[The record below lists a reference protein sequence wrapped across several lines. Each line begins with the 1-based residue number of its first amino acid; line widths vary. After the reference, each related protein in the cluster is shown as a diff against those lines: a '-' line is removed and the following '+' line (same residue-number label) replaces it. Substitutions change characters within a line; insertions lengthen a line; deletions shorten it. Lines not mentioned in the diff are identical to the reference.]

1 MRVLYYMDPFVD
13 MDYDFDDRSF
23 VAKTDINADFLGKFS
38 KAEKSLTVY
47 FTALE
52 SLLGKRELRQHLKTS
67 GVNIIS
73 IPNKEIEG
81 ILAYHNATANMVLSG
96 QAQQTTKE
104 KIREYLSRKLAKLSP
119 DFVIYWE
126 SCVEQLYEIFPNAIF
141 LEGSHS
147 GFWTLEQ
154 NVDVLYNVSTPSV
167 RYADVFFNEVTNTE
181 LTSKDR
187 EDITAFRSAF
197 KEHVLFQTQL
207 NREYLDPE
215 HRFKHLVLYAG
226 NFPSMRF
233 KAYSGFASNSAFVQH
248 LLQIL
253 PEDCAIVYSKHHL
266 DNISEDFFL
275 EQNPRVINLAAL
287 RKEDANITLRAMP
300 FVDAVVNIY
309 SNVFMPSMTIGVP
322 VFSFGSSPNAK
333 FCLSN
338 LEELPQWLNNG
349 KMVPEEYTQL
359 CNKILKYVLTHKVNT
374 RFLRNNRNSYLYLQK
389 IKKNIETDKAYCDWL
404 PIMSTIKGYTG
415 QFCQATLVQNPVSVS
430 YNQTPY
436 EILQGHLLNDN
447 IKNIGFDVFDTLL
460 YRPVMKPAD
469 IFDLLE
475 EDVYHITGLRSFNFS
490 KTRVAA
496 ENIARYGRVETTF
509 DNIYEEFQKA
519 TGFDDETIARIK
531 QLELDMEERMLF
543 PRVAM
548 QNYFH
553 LAKLHG
559 KKVFIASDMYLPE
572 SFIRSLLVRNGY
584 NLSDVKIF
592 ISCESNQVKY
602 NGTLFRYILKS
613 EGYKPAETLFIG
625 DNPKSDV
632 TRPKDFGIISF
643 HYPKAIEQLKETK
656 IFNPTV
662 MRSVLTNN
670 FNFHISLIANK
681 IFDNPFIVYD
691 KNSIINNSSALLG
704 YYILGPLALSITQWL
719 IDETKNKGYD
729 KILFTSRDSR
739 IIIDIYN
746 QINSHIYQNAL
757 PEGKYIYLSRTST
770 LPAYTDNARRMTLLS
785 LYNSKLNIED
795 YIKYVFN
802 IDINIDKH
810 AKNILHTLHLKCT
823 DDSSSNIQKLSS
835 FIILYFKNKN
845 YNNDI
850 KYLKE
855 YFKHIIEHKKVAM
868 FDLGARGT
876 SRDIISDT
884 LDIDIDLYLFRET
897 RYKCDN
903 NIHCYMFDTQNQYRH
918 EVRAI
923 FPLFYEL
930 LLSDTLLSTCTKYEK
945 IDNKIYPI
953 VETTHIN
960 KNSNM
965 ILLTQNF
972 IHLFCKDYI
981 RIFNKK
987 TKYINSQTRDVFIL
1001 PLSWLCA
1008 HTTDTELL
1016 LQYNGDDPL
1025 WENSK
1030 ISIIAPPLKPAP
1042 KIPAKQ
1048 QIRPVQN
1055 TTPQVVA
1062 QLSLVRNIKLSL
1074 LRLFWGNNK
1083 QSWEA
1088 RPTRRDVFIY
1098 CKRHFYRTPLTRKLW
1113 DKGRAAYL
1121 SLIKS

>member
-23 VAKTDINADFLGKFS
+23 VAKTDLNADFLGKFS

-785 LYNSKLNIED
+785 LYNSKLNI
-795 YIKYVFN
+795 
-802 IDINIDKH
+802 
-810 AKNILHTLHLKCT
+810 
-823 DDSSSNIQKLSS
+823 
-835 FIILYFKNKN
+835 
-845 YNNDI
+845 
-850 KYLKE
+850 
-855 YFKHIIEHKKVAM
+855 
-868 FDLGARGT
+868 
-876 SRDIISDT
+876 
-884 LDIDIDLYLFRET
+884 
-897 RYKCDN
+897 
-903 NIHCYMFDTQNQYRH
+903 
-918 EVRAI
+918 
-923 FPLFYEL
+923 
-930 LLSDTLLSTCTKYEK
+930 
-945 IDNKIYPI
+945 
-953 VETTHIN
+953 
-960 KNSNM
+960 
-965 ILLTQNF
+965 
-972 IHLFCKDYI
+972 
-981 RIFNKK
+981 
-987 TKYINSQTRDVFIL
+987 
-1001 PLSWLCA
+1001 
-1008 HTTDTELL
+1008 
-1016 LQYNGDDPL
+1016 
-1025 WENSK
+1025 
-1030 ISIIAPPLKPAP
+1030 
-1042 KIPAKQ
+1042 
-1048 QIRPVQN
+1048 
-1055 TTPQVVA
+1055 
-1062 QLSLVRNIKLSL
+1062 
-1074 LRLFWGNNK
+1074 
-1083 QSWEA
+1083 
-1088 RPTRRDVFIY
+1088 
-1098 CKRHFYRTPLTRKLW
+1098 
-1113 DKGRAAYL
+1113 
-1121 SLIKS
+1121 